1 VNPKDPH
8 HDCVRCRAHPEP
20 AEPEERPFKY
30 AWIVAAG
37 VVLLALLLLL
47 VIRG

>member
-20 AEPEERPFKY
+20 EGRPFKY

-37 VVLLALLLLL
+37 VVLTVLVLLL
-47 VIRG
+47 VFRG